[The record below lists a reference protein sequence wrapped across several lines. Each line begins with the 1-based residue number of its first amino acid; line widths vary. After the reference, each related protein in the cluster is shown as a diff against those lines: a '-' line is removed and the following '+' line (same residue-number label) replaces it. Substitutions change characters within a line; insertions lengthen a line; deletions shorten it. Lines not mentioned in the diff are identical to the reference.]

1 MLLAVIF
8 NFLIFTIILSFLRVQ
23 DKVFWLEFKRLV
35 AQVFGEIPNLSQKD
49 EAYMQGNTATF
60 MMSSYNIE
68 LVHIILK
75 AVSEYTVG
83 TPKSKTNYK
92 VYQAYDFKNKNTFT
106 IDCVQIQNYKNWD
119 ISNVAN
125 EEGGE
130 L

>member
-23 DKVFWLEFKRLV
+23 DKVFWLEFKRLC
-35 AQVFGEIPNLSQKD
+35 AQIFGEIPNLSLKD

-119 ISNVAN
+119 ISNVN
-125 EEGGE
+125 NDQGE